1 MRGFRCGEGCRA
13 HRGVPGAP
21 WAPARR
27 ERWAVTCP
35 RMPAAPAPAEPSV
48 AVVHDYLNQR
58 GGAERVVLELT
69 RTWPCAPV
77 YTSLY
82 RPTSTFPE
90 FAELDVR
97 VSPLNRIPVDRHFRA
112 LAPLYPQAFRS
123 LGQLS
128 QDVVISSSS
137 GWAHGVRTAPSSLH
151 IVYCHT
157 PARWLYRRQ
166 EHLGRS
172 LGPVLLSPLLGP
184 LRRWDRG
191 AAHRADLY
199 VATSEWVRARIA
211 TVYGREAEI
220 VHPPIDV
227 DRFSPRPKGE
237 RLLVVSRLLPWK
249 RVDLVVRA
257 ATRAGLPLDVLGD
270 GPMLNELRAMAGRT
284 VEFHPPDDRKTIE
297 LLESCRALCVAGT
310 EDFGMTALEANA
322 AGKPV
327 VSHASGGALE
337 TIRDGVTGAL
347 FSELTEDAVIDAI
360 ERADKI
366 SAAPE
371 ELAVHARR
379 FSAEVFRER
388 MRQLVMTHLASRRS
402 RVA

>member
-1 MRGFRCGEGCRA
+1 MPSA
-13 HRGVPGAP
+13 TVAP
-21 WAPARR
+21 
-27 ERWAVTCP
+27 
-35 RMPAAPAPAEPSV
+35 EPSV

-58 GGAERVVLELT
+58 GGAERVVLELA
-69 RTWPCAPV
+69 RAWPGAPV

-82 RPTSTFPE
+82 RPASTFPE

-97 VSPLNRIPVDRHFRA
+97 VSPLNRLPVDQHFRA
-112 LAPLYPQAFRS
+112 LAPLYPLAFRS
-123 LGQLS
+123 LGRLS

-137 GWAHGVRTAPSSLH
+137 GWAHGVRTAPGSLH

-166 EHLGRS
+166 EHLGRGM
-172 LGPVLLSPLLGP
+172 GPALLSPLLGP

-191 AAHRADLY
+191 TASRAEVY
-199 VATSEWVRARIA
+199 VATSEWVRRRIA
-211 TVYGREAEI
+211 AVYGRESEI

-227 DRFSPRPKGE
+227 DRFRPSPRGD
-237 RLLVVSRLLPWK
+237 RLLVVSRLIPWK

-257 ATRAGLPLDVLGD
+257 ATRAGMALDVLGD
-270 GPMLNELRAMAGRT
+270 GPMLAELRAMAGAT
-284 VEFHPPDDRKTIE
+284 VVFHPPNDRKMVE

-337 TIRDGVTGAL
+337 TVRDGVTGAL
-347 FSELTEDAVIDAI
+347 FSELTEDAVVDAI
-360 ERADKI
+360 QRADGI
-366 SAAPE
+366 ATAPE
-371 ELAVHARR
+371 DLAAHARG
-379 FSAEVFRER
+379 FSAEMFRER
-388 MRQLVMTHLASRRS
+388 MRRLVKSHLASS
-402 RVA
+402 RANVA